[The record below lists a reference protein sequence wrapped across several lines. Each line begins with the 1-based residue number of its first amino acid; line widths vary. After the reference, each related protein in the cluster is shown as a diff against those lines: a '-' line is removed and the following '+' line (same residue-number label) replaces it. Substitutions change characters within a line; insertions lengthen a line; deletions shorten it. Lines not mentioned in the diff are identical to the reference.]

1 MKTKLGLIIVDA
13 QNDCVLPGN
22 PVTINGAYEQIPVIK
37 KLLNFFREKHL
48 DVFHIIREYRESG
61 ADVELVN
68 IEKFNKN
75 KYYVSGTKKCEIVE
89 ELTPIKGELCVVKQ
103 RFSSFMQTELDML
116 LRRKQINTLVVCGAQ
131 YPNCIRTTI
140 YDAVSLDYTV
150 INITDATFAQT
161 EEVAVSNIR
170 DLKNIGIT
178 CIPLDDFFNEW
189 SSKL

>member
-22 PVTINGAYEQIPVIK
+22 QVTINGAYEQIPVIK

-48 DVFHIIREYRESG
+48 DVFHIIREYRDSG
-61 ADVELVN
+61 VDVELVN
-68 IEKFNKN
+68 IENFNKN
-75 KYYVSGTKKCEIVE
+75 KYYVAGTKKCEIVE

-103 RFSSFMQTELDML
+103 RFSSFMQTELDLL

-161 EEVAVSNIR
+161 KEVALSNIR

-178 CIPLDDFFNEW
+178 CIPLADFISEW
-189 SSKL
+189 NSKV